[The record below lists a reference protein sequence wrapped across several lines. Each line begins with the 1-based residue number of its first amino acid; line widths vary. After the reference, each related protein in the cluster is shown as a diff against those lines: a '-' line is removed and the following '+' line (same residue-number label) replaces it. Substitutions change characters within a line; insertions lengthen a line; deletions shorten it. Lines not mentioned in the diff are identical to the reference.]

1 MIAAISMMQPRAD
14 LSIAQFRRHWLDPH
28 GVMTAELPRV
38 KRYVQSHCIDHRA
51 TNALAKSLAIAGFP
65 ELWFDS
71 IADRTVAY
79 TSTRI
84 AECNVDSESFVG
96 SVCRLVTEPRVVK
109 AAAAGPH
116 ESRQKVILLAVG
128 APDPAWSDTTE
139 ARVSK
144 LPGVTDYIAH
154 RLIEQAAAPN
164 SKIPELKIPV
174 AGIAEVTFANEDAL
188 MQNRERLLGSDDER
202 IALYV
207 VQDTVFI

>member
-14 LSIAQFRRHWLDPH
+14 LNIAQFRHHWLDPH

-38 KRYVQSHCIDHRA
+38 RRYVQSHCIDHPA

-84 AECNVDSESFVG
+84 AECNVDSEAFVG
-96 SVCRLVTEPRVVK
+96 AVCRLVTEPRVVK
-109 AAAAGPH
+109 AATVGPH
-116 ESRQKVILLAVG
+116 DNRRKVILLAVG
-128 APDPAWSDTTE
+128 VPDPEWSEAAE
-139 ARVSK
+139 ARGLG

-164 SKIPELKIPV
+164 SKIAELKIPV
-174 AGIAEVTFANEDAL
+174 AGIAEVTFESEDGL
-188 MQNRERLLGSDDER
+188 MRNRDRLLGPDGWR
-202 IALYV
+202 TALYV